1 MRILQ
6 PNYEKSVGKG
16 HLFKRVIIAG
26 TLEWRGTLQ
35 LLLLFLFFWCMCVL
49 NPTIWAAHPI
59 LHMWIFSPLGPS
71 CRGTPN
77 NSDFINLR
85 NSSLWEFRN
94 QAIKKKCWKGAPFS
108 MGNLSWNIWMKGT
121 LAFCDSKG
129 PLPPIGSSCR
139 GTQIILMSSI
149 YGMHRY
155 RILQPNYEKKCWK
168 GLC

>member
-1 MRILQ
+1 
-6 PNYEKSVGKG
+6 
-16 HLFKRVIIAG
+16 
-26 TLEWRGTLQ
+26 
-35 LLLLFLFFWCMCVL
+35 MCVL

-108 MGNLSWNIWMKGT
+108 KGNLSWNIWMKGT
-121 LAFCDSKG
+121 LAFCDSEG

-139 GTQIILMSSI
+139 GTQIILISSI

-168 GLC
+168 LPFSRWCPFSKVSFRWSTRVKGHPAGAPSARVPAGLPTLSP